1 MERLFD
7 SHTHLHLPAFAGDR
21 QAAFDRAREAGVA
34 EMVVVGIDG
43 TGSREAVALAAGQEG
58 VYAAIGWHPHEA
70 RLVDGEAL
78 RLLRELAGD
87 PQVVALGEI
96 GLDFYRDLSP
106 REAQARAFREQLEL
120 ASELGLPVI
129 IHSREAAAE
138 TYAVLRDWLAPAG
151 GPSLERPVGVLHC
164 FSGDLAA
171 AQRYVEMGFMISVA
185 GNVTYPAATRLQ
197 AVAAAL
203 PLEHLIVETDC
214 PFLAPQSHR
223 GRRCE
228 PSYVTETVD
237 KIAVLRNV
245 SRQTVAAATRE
256 NARRLYRLGG
266 GMGERA

>member
-1 MERLFD
+1 MEGLFD
-7 SHTHLHLPAFAGDR
+7 SHTHLQLRAFARDR
-21 QAAFDRAREAGVA
+21 QAALDRAREAGVA

-43 TGSREAVALAAGQEG
+43 TGSREAVALAARQDG

-78 RLLRELAGD
+78 RLLRELAAAPG
-87 PQVVALGEI
+87 VVALGEI

-120 ASELGLPVI
+120 AAELGLPVI

-138 TYAVLRDWLAPAG
+138 TYAVLRDWLAE
-151 GPSLERPVGVLHC
+151 GPRPEEPVGVLHC

-185 GNVTYPAATRLQ
+185 GNVTYPNAMRLQ

-228 PSYVTETVD
+228 PSYLTETVD
-237 KIAVLRNV
+237 KIAALRNV
-245 SRQTVAAATRE
+245 SRQAVAAATRE
-256 NARRLYRLGG
+256 NARRLYRLTGSPR
-266 GMGERA
+266 ERA

>member
-1 MERLFD
+1 MEGLFD
-7 SHTHLHLPAFAGDR
+7 SHTHLQLRAFARDR

-43 TGSREAVALAAGQEG
+43 TGSREAVALAAREDG
-58 VYAAIGWHPHEA
+58 VYAAIGFHPHEA

-78 RLLRELAGD
+78 RLLRELSAD

-96 GLDFYRDLSP
+96 GLDFYRNLSP
-106 REAQARAFREQLEL
+106 REAQARAFREQLDL

-138 TYAVLRDWLAPAG
+138 TYAVLRDWLAE
-151 GPSLERPVGVLHC
+151 GPRPEEPVGVLHC

-185 GNVTYPAATRLQ
+185 GNVTYPNAARLQ
-197 AVAAAL
+197 AVADAL

-228 PSYVTETVD
+228 PSYLTETVD
-237 KIAVLRNV
+237 RIAALRNINWPE
-245 SRQTVAAATRE
+245 VAAATRE
-256 NARRLYRLGG
+256 NARRLYRLTGSP
-266 GMGERA
+266 GERA